1 MATYSPAV
9 KEASLSGKIKRFPER
24 ERQLLNTTLRSHG
37 WQSMTKDFR
46 IKTCTDV
53 RREHLVAVA
62 EGVDGACSDFKK
74 DVKTRLEL
82 VKKMRCNGE
91 VHVYKGG
98 NHEGSKRVFYRYFM
112 FVRANTTGT
121 YDVFLA
127 TLCRKEE
134 EPSFFGMLGKALQ
147 FMLFPEALLF
157 QIATD
162 AALSQ
167 VAQVLARGNIT
178 ADDEDVSLIMIHMSA
193 LALSRDT
200 VPKDLGDKIIE
211 FEFVEDLIEKGFLI
225 PNGDGSQ
232 MTLKFE

>member
-1 MATYSPAV
+1 MCPKLCPVRHGSGQSPRVPNCTQSEGTVWDTRRVSQIMPRHGLGQGTVRDTTGVQA
-9 KEASLSGKIKRFPER
+9 LSHSVLWG
-24 ERQLLNTTLRSHG
+24 
-37 WQSMTKDFR
+37 
-46 IKTCTDV
+46 
-53 RREHLVAVA
+53 
-62 EGVDGACSDFKK
+62 
-74 DVKTRLEL
+74 
-82 VKKMRCNGE
+82 
-91 VHVYKGG
+91 
-98 NHEGSKRVFYRYFM
+98 YFM

-134 EPSFFGMLGKALQ
+134 EPSFFGMLGKALL

-178 ADDEDVSLIMIHMSA
+178 ADDEDLEVLGSIPTPVTDLVKGTLHDFPHFTQDVSLIHVSA
-193 LALSRDT
+193 LALSRGT

-225 PNGDGSQ
+225 PNGDDSQ